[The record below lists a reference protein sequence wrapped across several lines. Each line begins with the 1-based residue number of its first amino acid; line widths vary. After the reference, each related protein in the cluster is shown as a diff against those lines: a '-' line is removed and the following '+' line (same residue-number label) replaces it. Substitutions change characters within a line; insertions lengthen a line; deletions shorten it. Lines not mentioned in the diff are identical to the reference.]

1 MPWWTIAKWA
11 GGLGLVALGV
21 FFFVAEDDIWHLK
34 NDPQGM
40 MTKARQSILN
50 MALNGNV
57 DESNWRSF
65 MAVANAFD
73 NAGCQNAAKQI
84 RDYVYST
91 GLVERAA
98 TA

>member
-1 MPWWTIAKWA
+1 
-11 GGLGLVALGV
+11 
-21 FFFVAEDDIWHLK
+21 
-34 NDPQGM
+34 
-40 MTKARQSILN
+40 